1 MIEFIEDDSSKTGQV
16 RIKVLGVGGG
26 GGNAVR
32 HMMDDNLG
40 GVEFLIANT
49 DAQVLNEYPQET
61 VLQLGKGVT
70 KGLGAGGDPAV
81 GRDSA
86 DEDREVIRESLATTE
101 MLFITAGMGGG
112 TGTGAAPIVA
122 EIARELGILTV
133 AVVTKPFKFEGKR
146 RGKVAQTGVEELSA
160 HVDSLIVI
168 PNNKLIEELGKDKQF
183 VDAFGAANNV
193 LLGAVQGISELIT
206 RKGLINIDFADV
218 SAIMRNKGMAV
229 MGTGTATG
237 ANAAREAAEKAIECP
252 LLEDTNWAG
261 AEGVLVNVTA
271 GRSFSMGDMYEIGNI
286 IEEHASEDAD
296 VIVGNVIDETLDDEV
311 KVTIVATGFG
321 DRLRAQTEPQVKLV
335 ETKRDGSSD
344 FPAMDVPPGLRHR
357 DNSLATSFDGIP
369 DVELMDIPA
378 FLRRQ
383 AD

>member
-1 MIEFIEDDSSKTGQV
+1 MIEFIDDESSKTGQV

-61 VLQLGKGVT
+61 VLQLGKDVT
-70 KGLGAGGDPAV
+70 KGLGAGGNPAV

-86 DEDREVIRESLATTE
+86 DEDREAIRESLATTE

-146 RGKVAQTGVEELSA
+146 RGKVAQSGVEELSA

-168 PNNKLIEELGKDKQF
+168 PNNKLIEELGKEKQF

-218 SAIMRNKGMAV
+218 STIMRNKGMAV
-229 MGTGTATG
+229 MGTGVASG

-271 GRSFSMGDMYEIGNI
+271 GRGFSMGDMYEIGNI
-286 IEEHASEDAD
+286 IEEHASEEAD
-296 VIVGNVIDETLDDEV
+296 VIVGNVIDDSLDDEV

-321 DRLRAQTEPQVKLV
+321 DRQGVQVEPQVKLV
-335 ETKRDGSSD
+335 ETRKDGSAD
-344 FPAMDVPPGLRHR
+344 FPAMDVPPGLRNR
-357 DNSLATSFDGIP
+357 DNSLLASQDGIP